1 MASVLTLFRRMR
13 KNRRLY
19 VGDDSILAMRHIVT
33 GYGECLRDFGTPD
46 EEFERFASFV
56 HDALKA
62 ERGGCSI
69 WRLLAQRTPTDE
81 EAFERF
87 FSLLQAFDETR
98 KNGTEDSH
106 V

>member
-19 VGDDSILAMRHIVT
+19 IGDDGILVMHHIVT
-33 GYGECLRDFGTPD
+33 GYGECLRGFRMPD

-69 WRLLAQRTPTDE
+69 WRLIAQTTSADE